1 MLLLDQ
7 IFLRFQKESYEKL
20 QYDNNKEAAKI
31 SPLPSGKIDKY
42 KYLTGEEI
50 LLSDQ
55 GRAIKQAK
63 FTYSPLWKTFEKRT
77 KRIEEE
83 GREQVAAIKEHE
95 KQLVKSNA
103 FTEKE
108 KSITMNKQKEIFYNL
123 IAERTGK
130 IEKLYKL

>member
-1 MLLLDQ
+1 MLLLGQ
-7 IFLRFQKESYEKL
+7 IFLRFRKESYEKL

-55 GRAIKQAK
+55 RRAIKQAK

-83 GREQVAAIKEHE
+83 GREQVAAIEEHE

-108 KSITMNKQKEIFYNL
+108 KSITMNKQKETFYNL

>member
-20 QYDNNKEAAKI
+20 QYDHNKEAAKI

>member
-83 GREQVAAIKEHE
+83 GREHVAAIKEHE

>member
-20 QYDNNKEAAKI
+20 QYHHNKEAAKI

-55 GRAIKQAK
+55 ERAIKQAK

-83 GREQVAAIKEHE
+83 GREQVAAIEEHE

-108 KSITMNKQKEIFYNL
+108 KSITMNKQKETFYNL

>member
-83 GREQVAAIKEHE
+83 GREQVAAIEEHE

-108 KSITMNKQKEIFYNL
+108 KSITMNKQKETFYNL